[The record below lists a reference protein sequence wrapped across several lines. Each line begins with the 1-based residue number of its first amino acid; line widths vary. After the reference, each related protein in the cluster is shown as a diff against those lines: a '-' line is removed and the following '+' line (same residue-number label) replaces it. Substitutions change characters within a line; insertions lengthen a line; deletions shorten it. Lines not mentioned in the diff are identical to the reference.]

1 MAEASAPVFPFNS
14 LSCTQTPFQFPKVA
28 KVSDLPEYKT
38 STIRL
43 IGDKTGPGRILQR
56 ASKDGQL
63 IEENT
68 QITLLFEGQTFN
80 ISDTILHFPGMHR
93 LPGSDSPPAGEL
105 HIYFRVNKPSK
116 QQMVRDDVCVVI
128 PIKVG
133 VGKGVDY
140 FSYLNR
146 DAAVRTEYLPPLT
159 SILTDKTPVI
169 LYKGKDLKNRAAGLP
184 RPDTQCLPNSY
195 AIQHIILQNPVNI
208 RAKDVERIKAINEY
222 IELEPPNDPISVV
235 DLRRFCAIYTN
246 PGLRIGSFT
255 QAPTDLPAGVKR
267 MADMKCRPIDEKKDI
282 KGDKIIINENARKIF
297 LPDELYGKRKLEDEN
312 GVPGAGSGSSI
323 KPGQFEDIL
332 AIPIGGAIGL
342 TFTAFIVWG
351 INSVVWRMNP
361 LPIPT

>member
-43 IGDKTGPGRILQR
+43 IGDKPGPGRILQR

-222 IELEPPNDPISVV
+222 IELEPPNDPISVA

-267 MADMKCRPIDEKKDI
+267 MADMKCRPIDAKKDI
-282 KGDKIIINENARKIF
+282 KGDKIIINENAREIF